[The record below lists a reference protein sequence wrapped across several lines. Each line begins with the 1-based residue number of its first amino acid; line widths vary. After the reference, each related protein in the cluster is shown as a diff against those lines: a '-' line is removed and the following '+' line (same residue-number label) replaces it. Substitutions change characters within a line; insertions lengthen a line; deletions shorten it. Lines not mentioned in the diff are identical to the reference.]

1 MVRNDYAGLAGS
13 FVDGEKWHMR
23 KGATFLILSLTLSLV
38 AGLSCRS
45 IIGQEHAN
53 ANTNAGLA
61 SYDVKREV
69 TLTGTVLAFIPTSQ
83 VAPLGAHLT
92 LQTRSGALDVH
103 LGDARFLA
111 ANHFTIQS
119 GDSLRII
126 GETVT
131 YGKGTQFVARV
142 VQKGTQALAVRSV
155 AGIPLTY
162 MAPRD
167 GTQPKSQG
175 GSL

>member
-1 MVRNDYAGLAGS
+1 MNKATPIKNRLDVLEAERAILTIELRDAVTRAAHALLPEAIRQAKPSRKRGKCQSDGAVCALVRNDYAGLASS

-92 LQTRSGALDVH
+92 LQT
-103 LGDARFLA
+103 
-111 ANHFTIQS
+111 Q
-119 GDSLRII
+119 I
-126 GETVT
+126 GRASCRE
-131 YGKGTQFVARV
+131 RV
-142 VQKGTQALAVRSV
+142 
-155 AGIPLTY
+155 
-162 MAPRD
+162 
-167 GTQPKSQG
+167 
-175 GSL
+175 

>member
-1 MVRNDYAGLAGS
+1 
-13 FVDGEKWHMR
+13 MR
-23 KGATFLILSLTLSLV
+23 KGATFLILGLILSLV
-38 AGLSCRS
+38 AGLSCRP
-45 IIGQEHAN
+45 IIGQEHGSAS
-53 ANTNAGLA
+53 TNAMLA

-69 TLTGTVLAFIPTSQ
+69 TLTGTVVAFIPASQ
-83 VAPLGAHLT
+83 IAPLGAHLT
-92 LQTRSGALDVH
+92 LQTRSGVLDVH
-103 LGDARFLA
+103 LGDVRFLA
-111 ANHFTIQS
+111 ANHFAIQS

-155 AGIPLTY
+155 AGIPLMY

-167 GTQPKSQG
+167 GTQPKSPG
-175 GSL
+175 GPL